1 MKIDK
6 QKNNILVK
14 IADEV
19 VAADTD
25 LCIDGK
31 VNSSY
36 NGQISALGVMI
47 AMVGLNPA
55 LCLYNQEG
63 STNVPRRNILSAL
76 AKIIAADRD
85 FRTDLIS
92 RNFSDIGDN
101 FDRRNLYER
110 VIHSEGD
117 ESRMFK
123 TEILNCIVALKQV
136 VRTYLPN
143 EQNHDQ
149 SA

>member
-76 AKIIAADRD
+76 AKIIAADRE
-85 FRTDLIS
+85 FRQELTSRFADL
-92 RNFSDIGDN
+92 GDN
-101 FDRRNLYER
+101 FNREELYTR
-110 VIHSEGD
+110 VVHSEGD

-136 VRTYLPN
+136 VRTYLPK
-143 EQNHDQ
+143 E
-149 SA
+149 

>member
-25 LCIDGK
+25 LCKDGK

-76 AKIIAADRD
+76 AKIIAADRE
-85 FRTDLIS
+85 FRQELKSRFTDL
-92 RNFSDIGDN
+92 GDN
-101 FDRRNLYER
+101 FNREELYTR
-110 VIHSEGD
+110 VIKSEGD
-117 ESRMFK
+117 ESRLFK

-136 VRTYLPN
+136 VRTYLPK
-143 EQNHDQ
+143 E
-149 SA
+149 

>member
-19 VAADTD
+19 VATDID
-25 LCIDGK
+25 LCKDGK

-55 LCLYNQEG
+55 LCLYNQKDEK
-63 STNVPRRNILSAL
+63 TNVPRRNILSVI
-76 AKIIAADRD
+76 AKMMAADSM
-85 FRTDLIS
+85 FRNELKNRFT
-92 RNFSDIGDN
+92 DIGNN
-101 FDRRNLYER
+101 FNQDELYKR
-110 VIHSEGD
+110 VIQSKPD

-143 EQNHDQ
+143 E
-149 SA
+149 

>member
-6 QKNNILVK
+6 QKTNILVK

-19 VAADTD
+19 VAADKD
-25 LCIDGK
+25 LCIGGK

-76 AKIIAADRD
+76 ARIIASDRE
-85 FRTDLIS
+85 FRNELKNRFT
-92 RNFSDIGDN
+92 DIGDN
-101 FDRRNLYER
+101 FNRDELYKR

-136 VRTYLPN
+136 VRTYLSN
-143 EQNHDQ
+143 E
-149 SA
+149 